1 MTQQH
6 QDINI
11 AEYFLPSVQRI
22 LKHNTDFTKLPH
34 LRMFVQKYLCGIY
47 NYKKSEKD
55 IQDFIDVYVNEAEI
69 VQGSN

>member
-1 MTQQH
+1 
-6 QDINI
+6 
-11 AEYFLPSVQRI
+11 
-22 LKHNTDFTKLPH
+22 
-34 LRMFVQKYLCGIY
+34 MFVQKYLCGIY